1 MIDSYVLSCSPQ
13 AKSSAT
19 CPNPSKSNPACY
31 SHCFIFPNTESQ
43 ELFVSRGEIECFFI
57 QKSCKLVVLSYAGLK
72 VVVPSAVDTRS
83 SLKTT
88 FTALRHYLRRDADV
102 VIFNP
107 ALVNRALKATPG
119 SCHRLVLSEG
129 SIDQLDTVR
138 SMFPEF
144 QIDSFLESTK
154 YHLLSCSSWAQGETT
169 GDGLVRFEIDPHS
182 YECLVE
188 GNWVLHL
195 AAVCIGNT
203 ETINSGDV
211 FRRAFDRSSRIL
223 VTGAYGMLKQL
234 EKSSGNVSKAIHLA
248 SDIAVP
254 ESILTSRDDQ
264 RNPDRVLPFPHNRE
278 SLERNQKLVSAFFHQ
293 CIQPLLGMT
302 KIKKFAVLLFD
313 GDVTKYDECLRLL
326 EPLDESDELLHQ
338 IYRKYS
344 SIAGKAIDFSKLKD
358 VFDQM
363 EHKELSDLCDEFLY

>member
-1 MIDSYVLSCSPQ
+1 M
-13 AKSSAT
+13 
-19 CPNPSKSNPACY
+19 
-31 SHCFIFPNTESQ
+31 
-43 ELFVSRGEIECFFI
+43 SRGEIECIFI
-57 QKSCKLVVLSYAGLK
+57 RKSCKLVILSYAGLK

-107 ALVNRALKATPG
+107 ALINRALKATPG

-129 SIDQLDTVR
+129 STDQLDTVR
-138 SMFPEF
+138 LLFPDF

-154 YHLLSCSSWAQGETT
+154 YLMLSCCSWAKGETT

-182 YECLVE
+182 FECLVE
-188 GNWVLHL
+188 DNWALHL
-195 AAVCIGNT
+195 VAVCIGNT
-203 ETINSGDV
+203 ETINCGDV
-211 FRRAFDRSSRIL
+211 FRRAFDHSSRIL
-223 VTGAYGMLKQL
+223 VTGAYGVLKQL
-234 EKSSGNVSKAIHLA
+234 EKLSGNVSKAIHLA

-264 RNPDRVLPFPHNRE
+264 RNPDRVLPLPHNRE

-293 CIQPLLGMT
+293 CIRSHLGMA
-302 KIKKFAVLLFD
+302 KIKEFAVLLFD
-313 GDVTKYDECLRLL
+313 GDETKYDECLRLL

-358 VFDQM
+358 VFDKM
-363 EHKELSDLCDEFLY
+363 KHKELSDLCDEFYIEHSFAFKINCLD